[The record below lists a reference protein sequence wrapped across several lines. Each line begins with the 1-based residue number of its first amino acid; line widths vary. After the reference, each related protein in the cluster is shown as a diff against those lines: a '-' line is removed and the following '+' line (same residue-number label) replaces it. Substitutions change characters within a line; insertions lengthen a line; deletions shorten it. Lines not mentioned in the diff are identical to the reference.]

1 MNTDERIIKYLDNEL
16 TTEAKTVFE
25 KEMLSSRE
33 LRDEFQKYV
42 SVKEE
47 IEKLKVLK
55 LNPDYIDSILP
66 EFHSR
71 VLTGKKETIRKSF
84 SYAFGVMLIF
94 IISIAVLRIFFNN
107 QNDPK
112 NIEEFTQAL
121 NENQRI
127 ELLEKLNGNS
137 AIYDLIPDDEVV
149 QLLEADLKINNDV
162 AEAYGIG
169 YIEIIGNLSDNELE
183 IVYQEILNKNFLEEV
198 PL

>member
-71 VLTGKKETIRKSF
+71 MLTGKKETIRKSF